1 MFTVNYFLVIDNILI
16 NNDVFLVSDFMNLKI
31 KST

>member
-16 NNDVFLVSDFMNLKI
+16 NNDVLLVSDFMNLKI